1 MVAELRYFLKTH
13 FQRSDNGLMQLI
25 LLNGLVFVGLL
36 LIKTGLV
43 LAGYEGWYQI
53 LFRTLTLPAVW
64 ETFLQQPWSL
74 VTYFWVH
81 DAFFDVVWHLLFL
94 YSFGQLLLNSLSS
107 KSLIVLYILGG
118 LGGGI
123 CFLLLYNLAPGFQ
136 GIHTRLVG
144 SAASLYAVMAG
155 AATLLPHFYFQ
166 FLLIGR
172 IKVKYIVGA
181 LLLLSCFELSQH
193 QAVGIANLSGA
204 LIGYWYVR
212 SFSQFEKLQRFLFR
226 FYKGIR
232 KNKPLQVTYQ
242 KSKST
247 VATKD
252 SKTENQTLAIDQIL
266 DKVAES
272 GYESL
277 TKEEK
282 RQLFEAGQ

>member
-1 MVAELRYFLKTH
+1 MFAELRDFLKTH

-25 LLNGLVFVGLL
+25 LLNGLVFVSLL

-43 LAGYEGWYQI
+43 LAGYEGWYQV
-53 LFRTLTLPAVW
+53 LFRYLTLPAAW
-64 ETFLQQPWSL
+64 EAFLQHPWSL
-74 VTYFWVH
+74 FTYFWVH

-94 YSFGQLLLNSLSS
+94 YSFGQLLLHSLSS
-107 KSLIVLYILGG
+107 KNLIILYILGG

-155 AATLLPHFYFQ
+155 AATLLPHFYFHL
-166 FLLIGR
+166 LLIGR
-172 IKVKYIVGA
+172 IKIKHIVGG

-193 QAVGIANLSGA
+193 QAVGVANLSGA
-204 LIGYWYVR
+204 LVGYLYVR
-212 SFSQFEKLQRFLFR
+212 CFSQSEKLQRFLFR

-232 KNKPLQVTYQ
+232 KNKPLRVTYQ
-242 KSKST
+242 KIKST
-247 VATKD
+247 VDTQD
-252 SKTENQTLAIDQIL
+252 TKTENQTVIDQIL

-282 RQLFEAGQ
+282 KQLFEAGQ

>member
-1 MVAELRYFLKTH
+1 MVAELRGFLKTH
-13 FQRSDNGLMQLI
+13 FQRSGNGLMQLI

-36 LIKTGLV
+36 LVKTGLV
-43 LAGYEGWYQI
+43 LAGYEGLYQV
-53 LFRTLTLPAVW
+53 LFSYLALPAAW

-74 VTYFWVH
+74 FTYFWVH
-81 DAFFDVVWHLLFL
+81 DAFFDVVWQLLFL
-94 YSFGQLLLNSLSS
+94 YSFGQLFLHSLRSR
-107 KSLIVLYILGG
+107 SLIVLYILGG
-118 LGGGI
+118 LGGGV

-166 FLLIGR
+166 LLLIGR
-172 IKVKYIVGA
+172 IKVKHIVGA
-181 LLLLSCFELSQH
+181 LVLLSCFELSQR

-204 LIGYWYVR
+204 LIGYLYVR
-212 SFSQFEKLQRFLFR
+212 WLPQFEKLQNFLFR
-226 FYKGIR
+226 FYKGVR

-242 KSKST
+242 KNKST
-247 VATKD
+247 GNTKD
-252 SKTENQTLAIDQIL
+252 SKLESQTVIDQIL
-266 DKVAES
+266 DKVAQT